1 MGAMS
6 FPRWMRLALGALAL
20 GATYAAIYRL
30 VVLGTTFGA
39 SAGATFWP
47 ASGVTVSVLILRRRR
62 EWPVFLAAIWLA
74 DFLMDT
80 HGGGGYSARVSCGLA
95 TANCAEPLLA
105 AALLRRYLGA
115 PPDLSSMRDLGI
127 FYLAAAGCGPLLSA
141 LIASGWQ
148 AILGANQVWP
158 YLGRWYIGDALGVV
172 VVAPA
177 LLSCARNRAR
187 PEPREAAALLALVF
201 LTLIALRVPSLARD
215 GLPFLVIPGLS
226 LVSIRGGARQAATA
240 VVFVGLIVEVLTAV
254 NSGPFAGGDAFVG
267 LVSAQMYVVACSVS
281 ALTASAL
288 MSGLLSRELMAQHDS
303 LTGLANRR
311 LLLSRTSVSLHGLAR
326 QRGVLALVFIDL
338 DGFKAIND
346 THGHRIGDHVL
357 VEVARRLRSVV
368 RDHDTIARLGGD
380 EFVILVDRPV
390 EEAAVKT
397 LVDRVERV
405 ITPPIEY
412 EEVSVQVS
420 ASVGYTLST
429 EHHER
434 PEDVLSRADDAM
446 YRVKR
451 ARTVPTVIA
460 VPD

>member
-6 FPRWMRLALGALAL
+6 LPRWMRLALGALAL

-47 ASGVTVSVLILRRRR
+47 ASGVTVSVLILRSRR
-62 EWPVFLAAIWLA
+62 EWPAFLAAIWLA

-80 HGGGGYSARVSCGLA
+80 HGGGGYSVRVSCGLA

-115 PPDLSSMRDLGI
+115 PPDLSSMRDLGV

-177 LLSCARNRAR
+177 LLSCARDRAR

-240 VVFVGLIVEVLTAV
+240 VVLVGLIVEVLTAV

-326 QRGVLALVFIDL
+326 RRGVLALVFIDL

-380 EFVILVDRPV
+380 EFVILVDQPV
-390 EEAAVKT
+390 EEEAVAT

-405 ITPPIEY
+405 IAPAIEY
-412 EEVSVQVS
+412 ENVAVQVS
-420 ASVGYTLST
+420 ASVGYTLCT

-451 ARTVPTVIA
+451 ARRGPTAIA
-460 VPD
+460 LPD

>member
-1 MGAMS
+1 V
-6 FPRWMRLALGALAL
+6 LGALAL

-30 VVLGTTFGA
+30 VVLGSTFGA

-47 ASGVTVSVLILRRRR
+47 ASGVTVSVLILRDRR
-62 EWPVFLAAIWLA
+62 EWPLFLLAIWIA

-95 TANCAEPLLA
+95 AANCAEPLLA
-105 AALLRRYLGA
+105 ATLLRRCLGA

-148 AILGANQVWP
+148 AVLGTNAVWP
-158 YLGRWYIGDALGVV
+158 YLGRWYIGDALGVT

-177 LLSCARNRAR
+177 LLSWAQHLAR
-187 PEPREAAALLALVF
+187 PHPREAAAMLALVSLALLAL
-201 LTLIALRVPSLARD
+201 IEPSLARD
-215 GLPFLVIPGLS
+215 GLPFLVIPALS

-240 VVFVGLIVEVLTAV
+240 VLLVGLIVEVLTAV
-254 NSGPFAGGDAFVG
+254 DAGPFAGDDAFVG
-267 LVSAQMYVVACSVS
+267 LVSAQLYVVACSVS
-281 ALTASAL
+281 ALTAAAL
-288 MSGLLSRELMAQHDS
+288 MTGLLSRELMAQHDS

-326 QRGVLALVFIDL
+326 SRGVLALVFIDL

-346 THGHRIGDHVL
+346 TYGHGVGDHVL
-357 VEVARRLRSVV
+357 IEVARRLRSVV

-380 EFVILVDRPV
+380 EFVILVDQPV
-390 EEAAVKT
+390 ETDAVT
-397 LVDRVERV
+397 ALIDRIERV
-405 ITPPIEY
+405 IEPPIHFAD
-412 EEVSVQVS
+412 VTVGVS
-420 ASVGYTLST
+420 ASVGYTLCT

-434 PEDVLSRADDAM
+434 PEEVLSRADHAM

-451 ARTVPTVIA
+451 ERRRPAIVPVA
-460 VPD
+460 E